1 MKHINSLDYALQ
13 CDQEDPLKGYRDLF
27 NKPSI
32 HNHNIYFC
40 GNSLGLQPKKTKS
53 DIEKVLRTWSSIG
66 VDGHFHPH
74 SDWVNLYKKALPV
87 LSRLCGAKP
96 LEVCPMN
103 SLTVNIHFLLLAFYK
118 PQPGRYKIIAEKGAF
133 SSDMYVIDSQIA
145 FHGLNT
151 EDALIELA
159 PRNGEF
165 TLRTEDILKCIE
177 DNKQSL
183 ALVFLSGV
191 QYYTGQY
198 FNLKTLSKT
207 CHRAGAL
214 FGLDLA
220 HAIGNVPLQLH
231 EWNIDFA
238 TWCTYKYLN
247 AGPGAISGIYIHE
260 KHFDNTSLRRLNGWW
275 GHDEQRRFLMERK
288 FLPEPGAPG
297 WQMSN
302 ADILSLTAHISA
314 LEIYNELNLD
324 HLYNKSK
331 KLTGFLEFLL
341 KDLPGL
347 KIITPAN
354 PAERGAQLSLF
365 FEKSGKKI
373 FDALSEKGI
382 ICDWREPNVIRV
394 APVPLYNTFEEVFRF
409 YSILKKVMENVVGS
423 TV

>member
-1 MKHINSLDYALQ
+1 MIHINSFDYALK
-13 CDQEDPLKGYRDLF
+13 CDQEDPLKDCKNLF
-27 NKPSI
+27 IKP
-32 HNHNIYFC
+32 NNIYFC

-53 DIEKVLRTWSSIG
+53 EIEKILNTWGYMG
-66 VDGHFHPH
+66 VDGHFHSS
-74 SDWVNLYKKALPV
+74 SDWVNLFKKAVPA

-96 LEVCPMN
+96 LEVYPMN
-103 SLTVNIHFLLLAFYK
+103 SLTVNIHLLLLAFYK
-118 PQPGRYKIIAEKGAF
+118 PQPGRYKIIIEKGAF
-133 SSDMYVIDSQIA
+133 SSDIYALDSQIA

-159 PRNGEF
+159 PREGEF
-165 TLRTEDILKCIE
+165 TLRTEDIIQSIE
-177 DNKQSL
+177 ENRQNL

-198 FNLKTLSKT
+198 FNLRSISKS

-231 EWNIDFA
+231 DWNIDFA

-247 AGPGAISGIYIHE
+247 AGPGAISGIYVHE
-260 KHFDNTSLRRLNGWW
+260 KHFDNSSLRRLNGWW

-288 FLPEPGAPG
+288 FISEPGAPG

-302 ADILSLTAHISA
+302 PDILSLTAHISA
-314 LEIYNELNLD
+314 LEIFHDLKLD
-324 HLYNKSK
+324 QIFEKSK
-331 KLTGFLEFLL
+331 KLTSFLEFLL
-341 KDLPGL
+341 YDLPNVT
-347 KIITPAN
+347 IITPPN

-365 FEKSGKKI
+365 FEKNGKKI
-373 FDALSEKGI
+373 FDAISEEGV

-409 YSILKKVMENVVGS
+409 YTILKKIMESMVDS